1 MTSKNS
7 FNKKLVAVGVVLA
20 MALAAGCSSNK
31 NADSGNTAGNNGAGS
46 SASGSYDPNAMGGNG
61 NGGGSDAYAQ
71 NGRTVYFGYD
81 QYTLASDAQSILD
94 NNIAK
99 LKNGN
104 QHIRVEG
111 HADERGT
118 REYNLALGERRANA
132 VVQYLVANGIA
143 KSRIETISYGKE
155 RPVDPGHDEA
165 AWAKN
170 RRAELVY

>member
-1 MTSKNS
+1 MA
-7 FNKKLVAVGVVLA
+7 NKKLLAVGVVLA
-20 MALAAGCSSNK
+20 MAFTAGCSSNK
-31 NADSGNTAGNNGAGS
+31 NADSGNMAGSGTGGS
-46 SASGSYDPNAMGGNG
+46 SATGSYDPNAMGGS
-61 NGGGSDAYAQ
+61 GSDAYAQ
-71 NGRTVYFGYD
+71 NGRTVYFGFD
-81 QYTLASDAQSILD
+81 QYTLTSDSQSILD

-99 LKNGN
+99 LRNGSQN
-104 QHIRVEG
+104 IRVEG

-155 RPVDPGHDEA
+155 RPADPGHDES

>member
-1 MTSKNS
+1 MA
-7 FNKKLVAVGVVLA
+7 NKKLLAVGVVLA
-20 MALAAGCSSNK
+20 MAFAAGCSSNK
-31 NADSGNTAGNNGAGS
+31 NADSGNTSGSGAGGS

-61 NGGGSDAYAQ
+61 GSDAYAQ
-71 NGRTVYFGYD
+71 NGRTVYFGFD
-81 QYTLASDAQSILD
+81 QYTLSGDSQSILD
-94 NNIAK
+94 SNIAK
-99 LKNGN
+99 LRTGS
-104 QHIRVEG
+104 QPIRVEG

-155 RPVDPGHDEA
+155 RPADPGHDET

-170 RRAELVY
+170 RRAELSY